1 MLLNQ
6 FVIME
11 QVILTYDAQ
20 NPLAQKTLDY
30 LISLGIFKVEK
41 TKSAKLSKEE
51 KAYLENLKKIVPS
64 VKEQA
69 LKKDKKK
76 SLQSLINEL

>member
-1 MLLNQ
+1 
-6 FVIME
+6 ME

-20 NPLAQKTLDY
+20 NQLAQKTLDY

-76 SLQSLINEL
+76 SLQSLILINKL